1 MTARILDG
9 KAIAADVKSE
19 LTSRVAVLRDKG
31 ITPGL
36 AAVLVGDDPAS
47 KVYVG
52 GKRKDA
58 AEIGMVSIDADL
70 PADTTQER
78 LLDVVRDLNDD
89 ENVHGIIVQLPLPKG
104 IDAVAIQEALDPRK
118 DVDAL
123 HPENVGLLALGRP
136 RFVPCTPAGCVEI
149 LRRSGIDLTGK
160 LVTVVGRSTLV
171 GRPLSILLSLKEPGL
186 NATVTLCH
194 TGTTDIGGETRRA
207 DVVIVAAGH
216 PNAVTADMVSEGVV
230 VIDVGIN
237 KGADGK
243 LIGDADFAGIS
254 PIASAITPVPG
265 GVGPMTRAMLM
276 TNTVLAA
283 EGVV

>member
-1 MTARILDG
+1 MAARILDG
-9 KAIAADVKSE
+9 KAIAGDVKAE
-19 LTSRVAVLRDKG
+19 LASRIAVLRDKG
-31 ITPGL
+31 VTPGL

-70 PADTTQER
+70 PGDTTQDR
-78 LLDVVRDLNDD
+78 LLDVVRDLNADD
-89 ENVHGIIVQLPLPKG
+89 NVHGIIVQLPLPKG
-104 IDAVAIQEALDPRK
+104 IDPVVIQEALDPRK
-118 DVDAL
+118 DVDGL
-123 HPENVGLLALGRP
+123 HPENVGLLSLGRP

-149 LRRSGIDLTGK
+149 LRRSGIDVGGK
-160 LVTVVGRSTLV
+160 RVAVVGRSTLV

-186 NATVTLCH
+186 NATVILCH
-194 TGTTDIGGETRRA
+194 TGTADIGEETRRA
-207 DVVIVAAGH
+207 DVVVVAAGH
-216 PNAVTADMVSEGVV
+216 PNAVTADMVKEGVV
-230 VIDVGIN
+230 LVDVGIN
-237 KGADGK
+237 RTAEGK

-254 PIASAITPVPG
+254 PKASAITPVPG

-276 TNTVLAA
+276 SNTVLAV